1 MSFMMR
7 INESSLIRASDFI
20 ERLRSRS
27 GFRQLRLHYF
37 ASQPCPIHTAAVV
50 AAIPHLRETIF
61 TRQPRCLGHNSLYEF
76 SQHLPLRP
84 PPTQN
89 VVFLRAELLSALE
102 NDEVMGGSGSPF
114 DARAKTKL
122 ERTFAPP
129 PPHAKHSDGIIKIV
143 FHPRKA
149 SLRSSLLSILFLC
162 LILPT
167 SGTLSTLTTR
177 EQAEFFCGVFLLYQ
191 RSTK

>member
-1 MSFMMR
+1 MMR

-20 ERLRSRS
+20 ERLLSRS

-37 ASQPCPIHTAAVV
+37 ASQPCLIHPAAVV

-102 NDEVMGGSGSPF
+102 NDEVMGGSGSPC

-122 ERTFAPP
+122 ERTFPP

-143 FHPRKA
+143 FHPRKRHYA
-149 SLRSSLLSILFLC
+149 SHCFR
-162 LILPT
+162 
-167 SGTLSTLTTR
+167 
-177 EQAEFFCGVFLLYQ
+177 FFSFV
-191 RSTK
+191 